1 MTTVGELFQEVAT
14 SGFAIGA
21 MFGLDGRDRCLCPDR
36 YNCTLAG
43 QHAIAGDVE
52 CETSAEII
60 ANGRRYGAVAVPRID
75 LRRNGLIG
83 ISVDLNDQEGFATL
97 QRLLGVL
104 PSMLVIARRIGEPPQ
119 PGQRCGRMVNQI
131 VYVFRADHAD
141 RSALKSAYL
150 RARWCTV
157 TAPSHR
163 CCMGYSNGIATPILR
178 ALM

>member
-1 MTTVGELFQEVAT
+1 MRTVGELFQEVAT

-21 MFGLDGRDRCLCPDR
+21 MFGLDGRDVCLCPDR

-97 QRLLGVL
+97 QRLVGVL

-131 VYVFRADHAD
+131 VYVFRVDHAD
-141 RSALKSAYL
+141 RSALKT
-150 RARWCTV
+150 RFCERDGAR
-157 TAPSHR
+157 
-163 CCMGYSNGIATPILR
+163 
-178 ALM
+178 